1 MRTVFIWL
9 LFLCVAGKPATTIVP
24 ASDSM
29 SSKGKV
35 KFDETLSYVTTS
47 FRRLSKG
54 ITSIIPN
61 ALELHRLRKTLKTD
75 GSFMS
80 YSDYKRME
88 RFADDIS
95 KIFRLGIT
103 IPLSPELFF
112 YSYIVSPLL
121 SPSNPFAWN
130 ALPSGFDLERDRQRR
145 QEICVHRRFYALV
158 QALQTARKDILDDYN
173 IESRMIKAKHLRR
186 ALEALN
192 APSHEIAL
200 EKLSPWIY
208 TQPSKSKVA
217 KSLKIVGLGG
227 AIIKSVCRSVGVE
240 GVPNIPL
247 IRRLNIADLNGYCN
261 KVSFC
266 LYYVILLFHCC

>member
-1 MRTVFIWL
+1 MIVS
-9 LFLCVAGKPATTIVP
+9 VAGKVSTTVAPAP
-24 ASDSM
+24 DSM

-35 KFDETLSYVTTS
+35 KFDESFSYVTTS

-54 ITSIIPN
+54 FTSIVPN
-61 ALELHRLRKTLKTD
+61 ALELHRLRKRLKSD
-75 GSFMS
+75 SSSMS

-88 RFADDIS
+88 RLADDVS

-130 ALPSGFDLERDRQRR
+130 ALPSGFDLERDKRRR
-145 QEICVHRRFYALV
+145 QEICIHRRFYALI
-158 QALQTARKDILDDYN
+158 QALQIARKDIIDDFN
-173 IESRMIKAKHLRR
+173 VESRMKKAKHLRR

-192 APSHEIAL
+192 APSHQVAL
-200 EKLSPWIY
+200 EKLAPWIY
-208 TQPSKSKVA
+208 TQPSQTKVP

-227 AIIKSVCRSVGVE
+227 AIIKGVCRSIGVE

-261 KVSFC
+261 KVRRSAVSKYIISSC
-266 LYYVILLFHCC
+266 YAC

>member
-1 MRTVFIWL
+1 MWLMLCACVFS
-9 LFLCVAGKPATTIVP
+9 KPSTTIISAP
-24 ASDSM
+24 DSM

-35 KFDETLSYVTTS
+35 KFDETFGHVGTS

-61 ALELHRLRKTLKTD
+61 ALELHKLRKRLKSD
-75 GSFMS
+75 GASMS
-80 YSDYKRME
+80 YSDFKRME
-88 RFADDIS
+88 RLADDIS
-95 KIFRLGIT
+95 KLFRLGIT

-130 ALPSGFDLERDRQRR
+130 ALPSGFDLERDRLRR
-145 QEICVHRRFYALV
+145 QEICTHRRFFALV
-158 QALQTARKDILDDYN
+158 QALQNARKDIIDDFN
-173 IESRMIKAKHLRR
+173 VESRMTKAKHLRR

-192 APSHEIAL
+192 APSHELAL

-208 TQPSKSKVA
+208 TQPSKAKVA
-217 KSLKIVGLGG
+217 KSLQILGLGG
-227 AIIKSVCRSVGVE
+227 AIIKSVCRSIGVE

-247 IRRLNIADLNGYCN
+247 VRRLNIADLNGYCN
-261 KVSFC
+261 KVGVFYF
-266 LYYVILLFHCC
+266 LMIFLLLLVGRG